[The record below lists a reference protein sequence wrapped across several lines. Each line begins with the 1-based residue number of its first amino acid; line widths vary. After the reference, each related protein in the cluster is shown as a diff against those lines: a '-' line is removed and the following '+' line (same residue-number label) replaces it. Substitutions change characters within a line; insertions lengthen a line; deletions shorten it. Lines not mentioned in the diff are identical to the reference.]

1 MQNVTL
7 LIDSLAASLTN
18 ADDDIEQ
25 AISKLVLRDMLDQ
38 QEEQEQ
44 GDQVQLMTLHAAK
57 GLEFPH
63 VFMIGMEENLL
74 PHRNSVESGDA
85 RDIEEER
92 RLCYVGITRARQSL
106 TLTLARKRKQ
116 FGETI
121 HTDASRFLDELPQD
135 AVQREGFGESDPAL
149 NSARGK
155 QTIASLRNLLD
166 DC

>member
-1 MQNVTL
+1 MQL
-7 LIDSLAASLTN
+7 LLESLENSMM
-18 ADDDIEQ
+18 ADEDTGIEE

-38 QEEQEQ
+38 QEEDAG

-74 PHRNSVESGDA
+74 PHRNSIESGDV
-85 RDIEEER
+85 EEER
-92 RLCYVGITRARQSL
+92 RLCYVGITRARQHL
-106 TLTLARKRKQ
+106 TMTLARKRKQ

-121 HTDASRFLDELPQD
+121 HTEPSRFLDELPAAD
-135 AVQREGFGESDPAL
+135 LQREGFGDADPAV